1 MDYKNK
7 LNKAKE
13 MLRIYDSIHDFW
25 KKRGAQ
31 KASEDEEGLSE
42 NLLEDI
48 RNDLNEK
55 IFHLRSNIG
64 NLSPAENTGGTS
76 GSPSTPLNEQL
87 KVLSSDNRI
96 TNIGNATST
105 FELNV
110 QHYFESHPIYKKFFL
125 IETKMR
131 ISYQEILKQSQ
142 YVMPSDLPEGWK
154 QYINNIVSQGIL
166 EIYNDSSQGVTPGFN
181 EIIYNDEY
189 KEIINTFVLCYMNG
203 SWDKSFIDEKKSPQA
218 YFTFDAAGKY
228 VKKLFR
234 NDTRMYN
241 LITPQNIADSAT
253 TSFNQ
258 LQDRIEFNFPLNN
271 ETGSFTVTSDAFNK
285 NNESMFEIKFINDN
299 FSEKNRYG
307 FKIGLN
313 SSIIEYID
321 FNEHEKEGPSVNYL
335 GLLIHTLIKIHDN
348 DELHEEYISSLEV
361 DKKNSVVNILNPL
374 KKMLLNSTESTRN
387 MLLHYLHDSG
397 IFYDLKRMGDHEQC
411 EAAKIFSSKGTAIT
425 VLVTL
430 DRLCSLYS
438 RLINQPCI
446 FHNNENLTLYRFPLT
461 IDEGAK
467 TNAEYFFKI
476 KEIIDFYKSVEWI
489 DSLKVEL
496 EKIKHLL
503 YTPIE
508 NQYKSEKLDEVLI
521 NYPVKIIYKK
531 DATTNIV
538 KIINLLL
545 TIKIISLIITIDH
558 YLGLI
563 DTIKDIITPLVSQRE
578 NETMLR
584 KLMELKTNYDTFSTS
599 DFSTNLETHKSSI
612 DSTIFEINDL
622 KQNKLVEFE
631 RIKQVFNLSFD
642 NNGNIMPLISENE
655 ILIMSDDKGVFN
667 VPKKGSNSYLGL
679 YFSAYRSTFESL
691 SKVFRLFDNKRSI
704 QRLTRNK
711 QSLYETIVKTE
722 YFDNIRKIT
731 NIEFIGKDNNYIEEL
746 NNILFIQKNSSND
759 EIIEEF
765 NNIYEKLL
773 NMKNKLVSDIIP
785 PEEPRSGMK
794 RGRVNSED
802 YQIST
807 RKTPRVS
814 NINPYTISQNNNYLL
829 NRIQSGGTTIE
840 LSRQYNDLGE
850 SLFEIMSRCSEF
862 YYSILSNEANNDTNK
877 LMNLLSTEEK
887 YKDSINE
894 LYEDCSVHIQNNL
907 YNIMNYSIENSD
919 AYTYKP
925 DLIFDYITYLFL
937 YDSSGS
943 SQTINTGFTLY
954 NDDVLSRINSSTTP
968 TRKGVG
974 ESSGIEVLNPDFIK
988 IREFIEKD
996 TELKN
1001 IPFLV
1006 KLFITFTFALL
1017 YDLSYESL
1025 KEKSNL
1031 LSILTKKR
1039 FNISPYVSNYDDAPS
1054 ISKLMNRIY
1063 LFMKMTKFYYNDPN
1077 FIVPREFTS
1086 LLTGGKKS
1094 IKRYVKKKKSKR
1106 TKKRTV
1112 KKKKQN
1118 NHNITTG
1125 KMKLTRKNK

>member
-7 LNKAKE
+7 LNKAQE

-64 NLSPAENTGGTS
+64 NLSPAENTGGTT

-87 KVLSSDNRI
+87 KVLSSDNKI

-110 QHYFESHPIYKKFFL
+110 QDYFESHPIYKKFFL

-166 EIYNDSSQGVTPGFN
+166 EIYNNSSQGVTPGFN

-258 LQDRIEFNFPLNN
+258 LQDRIEFNFPVNN

-285 NNESMFEIKFINDN
+285 NNGSEFEIKFINDN

-307 FKIGLN
+307 FKIELN
-313 SSIIEYID
+313 SGIIEYVD

-348 DELHEEYISSLEV
+348 DELREEDINSLEV
-361 DKKNSVVNILNPL
+361 DKKNSIVNILNPL
-374 KKMLLNSTESTRN
+374 KKMLLNSTESPRS

-496 EKIKHLL
+496 EKIKQLL

-508 NQYKSEKLDEVLI
+508 NQYKSGKIDDVLI

-531 DATTNIV
+531 DATNNIV

-563 DTIKDIITPLVSQRE
+563 DTIKGIITPLVSQRE

-584 KLMELKTNYDTFSTS
+584 KLMELKTNYDTLNTS

-642 NNGNIMPLISENE
+642 DNGNVMPLISENE
-655 ILIMSDDKGVFN
+655 ILIMSDDKGGFN

-691 SKVFRLFDNKRSI
+691 SKVFRLIDNKRSI
-704 QRLTRNK
+704 QRLIRNK

-773 NMKNKLVSDIIP
+773 NMKNKLISDIIP

-794 RGRVNSED
+794 RGRDRQSPGQDPTKRSRDE
-802 YQIST
+802 
-807 RKTPRVS
+807 
-814 NINPYTISQNNNYLL
+814 
-829 NRIQSGGTTIE
+829 IQSGGITIE

-894 LYEDCSVHIQNNL
+894 LYEDCSIHIQNNL
-907 YNIMNYSIENSD
+907 YNIMNYSIENGD

-943 SQTINTGFTLY
+943 SQTINTGFTIY
-954 NDDVLSRINSSTTP
+954 NDDVLSRINSSTTQ
-968 TRKGVG
+968 TRTGAG
-974 ESSGIEVLNPDFIK
+974 ESSGIEVLNPYFIK

-1025 KEKSNL
+1025 KNKSRFL
-1031 LSILTKKR
+1031 EILTSKGI
-1039 FNISPYVSNYDDAPS
+1039 NISPYVSNYDDAPS
-1054 ISKLMNRIY
+1054 ISKLMSRIY

-1077 FIVPREFTS
+1077 FKVPREFVT
-1086 LLTGGKKS
+1086 LLTGGKRY
-1094 IKRYVKKKKSKR
+1094 IKKNESKR

-1118 NHNITTG
+1118 NHSI
-1125 KMKLTRKNK
+1125 KKRKIKLTRKNK